1 MFVVMLAQA
10 VGAFADDA
18 AVATFTLKTSKAI
31 GEKISIEAIC
41 VSKTDPVTVDWGDG
55 GQVEYKPKN
64 SWSSMVYADGEV
76 KAQAITVT
84 GKIKELTIKSAGLTS
99 FEATGAS
106 VLEKLYLNKNELTGI
121 RLNGMPALK
130 YFNAD
135 NNQIVSEGLD
145 ISEVAPTL
153 TDLSLRY
160 NQLTTLDIRQFSS
173 LNYFYADHNP
183 DLTTVLFT
191 DGSKSLKSIDMS
203 SCHIMHFYA
212 ISLPNLNTLNLSD
225 NALIDDDYTV
235 SFEDGDYPNL
245 HTLGLANNHISVVN
259 LAHYPT
265 LTSVSVNGNT
275 IKRLNVGVLP
285 DLNYLNCADN
295 KLTYLNV
302 SANKNL
308 STLICGGNDLTTL
321 DITGNSSISTLN
333 ISDTQISNIDLQSQY
348 SLKEFKAA
356 NTQCASFNFNF
367 CNPWGPLSTIDVR
380 NNANMTAQA
389 LNMMYKSMPARSR
402 DSYTTTVFIEG
413 CPGAEQSNTD
423 YLNSGNMKWKTDVT
437 GDDSAQM
444 TDVNISVD
452 ATDTGVQD
460 VFTGEYGSDKDGYK
474 LTKWAADNGEFY
486 ITQWDGAYY
495 QQHKDVK
502 TSAHK
507 GVPAWVVAMPAKG
520 YRLKEVRVNGVV
532 IADTVFTPV
541 ADATVKVLFEKE
553 PHRIKFATQKGTML
567 GFGVRVAQ
575 NATPVEVYW
584 GSGQPE
590 HYLLKNDAATY
601 FDDNAIGDSITV
613 CGDVTALIAYSFP
626 DSEELGI
633 TIDNKISA
641 IDFSGNDLLTHVDL
655 YGNPLKKVD
664 VSNLK
669 DLDYLDVSSLDDG
682 MITTLSLGNNPKLTT
697 LKCYNNKIQTLDLSQ
712 CAELA
717 KLDAKNNDIESIDLN
732 DNAKLT
738 YVNLTNNQLADID
751 LKQLPA
757 LTDLLVS
764 GNKLTSIDVSKN
776 TKLQDLT
783 VADNKLTQLDL
794 GKNKALVSLSF
805 QGNAIHTLDLSKNTN
820 LLTINCGN
828 NGMSACDLD
837 EFFWTLPTYPDV
849 SADKRPAGATLT
861 LNMGTEDTPN
871 EWATSDTSIA
881 TSKGWFTNTTG
892 DATGC
897 ETAYLTYDAPV
908 NGTVVLTD
916 EQGNVIKSGEKVKKN
931 STITIKAT
939 PAAGYK
945 YDGLRIDNVVYAG
958 KTEITI
964 TRYTNIEFGFSKA
977 TGIDNVSADEI
988 GVSVIAARGAI
999 TVAAPEGASATVFAA
1014 NGKAVDAAAVNGN
1027 HTFAVAA
1034 GTYVVKVS
1042 AADGKTATVKVAV
1055 K

>member
-1 MFVVMLAQA
+1 MKKYLLMFVVMLAQA

-135 NNQIVSEGLD
+135 NNQIVSSGLD
-145 ISEVAPTL
+145 ISEVAPTV

-212 ISLPNLNTLNLSD
+212 ISLPNLNTLNLND

-285 DLNYLNCADN
+285 NLNYLNCADN

-302 SANKNL
+302 SANKSL

-333 ISDTQISNIDLQSQY
+333 ISNTQISNIDLQSQY

-356 NTQCASFNFNF
+356 NTKCASFNFNF
-367 CNPWGPLSTIDVR
+367 CNIWGPLSTIDVR

-413 CPGAEQSNTD
+413 CPGAEQSNTA
-423 YLNSGNMKWKTDVT
+423 YLNSGDMKWKTDVT

-474 LTKWAADNGEFY
+474 LTKWAADNGQFY
-486 ITQWDGAYY
+486 ITQW
-495 QQHKDVK
+495 
-502 TSAHK
+502 
-507 GVPAWVVAMPAKG
+507 
-520 YRLKEVRVNGVV
+520 
-532 IADTVFTPV
+532 
-541 ADATVKVLFEKE
+541 
-553 PHRIKFATQKGTML
+553 
-567 GFGVRVAQ
+567 
-575 NATPVEVYW
+575 
-584 GSGQPE
+584 
-590 HYLLKNDAATY
+590 
-601 FDDNAIGDSITV
+601 
-613 CGDVTALIAYSFP
+613 
-626 DSEELGI
+626 
-633 TIDNKISA
+633 
-641 IDFSGNDLLTHVDL
+641 
-655 YGNPLKKVD
+655 
-664 VSNLK
+664 
-669 DLDYLDVSSLDDG
+669 
-682 MITTLSLGNNPKLTT
+682 
-697 LKCYNNKIQTLDLSQ
+697 
-712 CAELA
+712 
-717 KLDAKNNDIESIDLN
+717 
-732 DNAKLT
+732 
-738 YVNLTNNQLADID
+738 
-751 LKQLPA
+751 
-757 LTDLLVS
+757 
-764 GNKLTSIDVSKN
+764 
-776 TKLQDLT
+776 
-783 VADNKLTQLDL
+783 
-794 GKNKALVSLSF
+794 
-805 QGNAIHTLDLSKNTN
+805 
-820 LLTINCGN
+820 
-828 NGMSACDLD
+828 
-837 EFFWTLPTYPDV
+837 
-849 SADKRPAGATLT
+849 
-861 LNMGTEDTPN
+861 
-871 EWATSDTSIA
+871 
-881 TSKGWFTNTTG
+881 
-892 DATGC
+892 
-897 ETAYLTYDAPV
+897 
-908 NGTVVLTD
+908 
-916 EQGNVIKSGEKVKKN
+916 
-931 STITIKAT
+931 
-939 PAAGYK
+939 
-945 YDGLRIDNVVYAG
+945 
-958 KTEITI
+958 
-964 TRYTNIEFGFSKA
+964 
-977 TGIDNVSADEI
+977 
-988 GVSVIAARGAI
+988 
-999 TVAAPEGASATVFAA
+999 
-1014 NGKAVDAAAVNGN
+1014 
-1027 HTFAVAA
+1027 
-1034 GTYVVKVS
+1034 
-1042 AADGKTATVKVAV
+1042 
-1055 K
+1055 